1 MMSRTPYPVHL
12 TLMMISISLLPLLLT
27 RCELFRTVVPEQ
39 ATLQPD
45 VRTIVVMGFF
55 PALSPGDEPGVIRG
69 PLSGAVHMAYPVL
82 PEVIERMTDTLF
94 SRMVEDKRYELVS
107 PGQARGVLAS
117 LLSSDTTLEESQILI
132 RIGNAF
138 SSDGVLTGYIYRWLE
153 REGTDY
159 AVHRPASVAFDL
171 YLVRTTDGAVLWKG
185 SFDKSQQSL
194 TENLLD
200 FETFVKAKGKWLTA
214 DLLAEVGLVSLM
226 GRFPGGQRT
235 QERGD

>member
-1 MMSRTPYPVHL
+1 MHL
-12 TLMMISISLLPLLLT
+12 TLMVISIALLPLLLT
-27 RCELFRTVVPEQ
+27 HCESRRTVVPEQ
-39 ATLQPD
+39 TTLQPD

-82 PEVIERMTDTLF
+82 PEVLERMTDTLF
-94 SRMVEDKRYELVS
+94 SRMVKEKGYELIS
-107 PGQARGVLAS
+107 PDQASGVFAS
-117 LLSSDTTLEESQILI
+117 LLSSDTTLEERQILM
-132 RIGNAF
+132 RVGNAF

-171 YLVRTTDGAVLWKG
+171 YLIRTADGAVLWKG
-185 SFDKSQQSL
+185 NFDKSQQSL

-214 DLLAEVGLVSLM
+214 DLLGEVGLADLM
-226 GRFPGGQRT
+226 GRFPRGKDS